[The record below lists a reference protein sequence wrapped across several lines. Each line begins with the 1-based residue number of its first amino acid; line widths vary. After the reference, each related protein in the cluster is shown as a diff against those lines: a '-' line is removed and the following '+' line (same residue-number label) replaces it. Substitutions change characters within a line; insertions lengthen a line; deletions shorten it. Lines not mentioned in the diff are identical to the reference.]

1 MLAFSHYYRFAVD
14 KLAPGKCLLVD
25 ANSFCIAAAIRLG
38 VDAIIFVDES
48 RLKRELRMRALL
60 KPK

>member
-1 MLAFSHYYRFAVD
+1 M
-14 KLAPGKCLLVD
+14 
-25 ANSFCIAAAIRLG
+25 AAAIRPS

-48 RLKRELRMRALL
+48 RLKRKLRLRALQ